1 MCGIVGFTTPGQD
14 PAAAKKIVQGM
25 ADLIRHRGPDGE
37 GCYADGTAAL
47 GHRRLSVIDLAG
59 GGPPV
64 LNEDG
69 TLVVVFNGE
78 IYNYKT
84 LRARLQQRGHTFAT
98 DSDTEVLLHGY
109 EEWGRDLPCRLRG
122 MFAFAVWDRTRSTLF
137 CARDLFGI
145 KPLCYY
151 KKGETLL
158 FASEIKAFLAH
169 PAFEK
174 RLNEA
179 RLPDWLS
186 MEYLPDAETLFTGVY
201 ELPPAHTLTW
211 QAGRVTL
218 ARYAA
223 PRFRAKRGRSL
234 RAWAREIG
242 DAVAES
248 ADAHRIADVEVG
260 CFLSGGVDSSLI
272 TCEMARRQPAVQCFS
287 VGYAEEAY
295 SELPAARAAAQA
307 LGVPLTETTVTA
319 DDFFAANRAIQWY
332 LDEPMPN
339 PAEVPLYFLCKAARQ
354 RVKVVLSGEGADELF
369 GGYNIY
375 RDPFT
380 ARWYDRLPPWLR
392 AGLGAAASLLPPA
405 RGVNFLVR
413 RGMSLE
419 ERYFGPTALF
429 NEREKRRLLLFSEH
443 PDRIPP
449 LRRLLPAGEHLDPL
463 RAGAAGNVV
472 CAFQLLRIRAI
483 PLWEDQAGDL
493 PAVFFLHPRHT
504 GQAFQRL
511 HRRRVRQFTR
521 PNGVLAVSI
530 GIFPL
535 ARLDGGGNLLRIRLP
550 VQSVIS
556 LIELHKP
563 AQQRDEHERCRNR
576 RPKDRAAVAVLAAL
590 GEMPRKARTAVQADH
605 DLARSPFGIRRLR
618 KRQDVLFRVYGD
630 HDEPCRHHEDRDEQP
645 PKRPPRQTARIRP
658 GKAPGREAGF
668 QGRLGGNRPLPNAAH
683 TRAAH
688 PRRTA
693 GSQHHKT
700 AARAAAARN
709 TSPPPRRSPAAG

>member
-14 PAAAKKIVQGM
+14 PATAKQIVQGM

-59 GGPPV
+59 GGQPM

-122 MFAFAVWDRTRSTLF
+122 MFAFAVWDRTRGTLF

-234 RAWAREIG
+234 QAWAREIG

-429 NEREKRRLLLFSEH
+429 NEREKRRLLADYAGDGDPMFLTEAIWDATEGLDPVTRMQQVDLNLWLAGDILLKADKMSMAHSLELRVPFL
-443 PDRIPP
+443 DREVWA
-449 LRRLLPAGEHLDPL
+449 LAAALPA
-463 RAGAAGNVV
+463 AAK
-472 CAFQLLRIRAI
+472 A
-483 PLWEDQAGDL
+483 D
-493 PAVFFLHPRHT
+493 
-504 GQAFQRL
+504 
-511 HRRRVRQFTR
+511 
-521 PNGVLAVSI
+521 
-530 GIFPL
+530 
-535 ARLDGGGNLLRIRLP
+535 
-550 VQSVIS
+550 
-556 LIELHKP
+556 
-563 AQQRDEHERCRNR
+563 
-576 RPKDRAAVAVLAAL
+576 
-590 GEMPRKARTAVQADH
+590 ARTTKIA
-605 DLARSPFGIRRLR
+605 LR
-618 KRQDVLFRVYGD
+618 Q
-630 HDEPCRHHEDRDEQP
+630 
-645 PKRPPRQTARIRP
+645 
-658 GKAPGREAGF
+658 
-668 QGRLGGNRPLPNAAH
+668 
-683 TRAAH
+683 
-688 PRRTA
+688 
-693 GSQHHKT
+693 
-700 AARAAAARN
+700 AAAR
-709 TSPPPRRSPAAG
+709 TLPAASAARKKLGFPVPVRDWLRQEPYTSRVRAVFSRPAAAEFFDPRALHSMLNQHLHGGDCWRQIWCVYSFLIWYEQFFGA